1 MEVIKINGTM
11 RSGLGKKATRDDRS
25 QQAIPCVL
33 YGGKDV
39 IHFNTTY
46 LEIRHLIYSPD
57 FKIAEITVGDTTYR
71 ALLKDTQFHP
81 ISEQLLHID
90 FLRLEEGVQMKVEI
104 PVRFKGQSP
113 GVKSGGKLLQQVR
126 KVKIKCTPDKLV
138 SELFVDISTL
148 ELGQTTRVK
157 NIEVPEG
164 IEVLMAAQIPVATIE
179 IPRALRAAAAA
190 AAAAAT
196 KAAKGKK

>member
-33 YGGKDV
+33 YGGNEV
-39 IHFNTTY
+39 VHFNTTY
-46 LEIRHLIYSPD
+46 LEIRHLVYSPD
-57 FKIAEITVGDTTYR
+57 FKIAEITVGDNVYR
-71 ALLKDTQFHP
+71 ALLKATQFHP
-81 ISEQLLHID
+81 ISDQLLHID
-90 FLRLEEGVQMKVEI
+90 FVRLEPGVAMKVEI

-113 GVKSGGKLLQQVR
+113 GVKVGGKLLQQVR
-126 KVKIKCTPDKLV
+126 KVKVKCTPESLV
-138 SELFVDISTL
+138 DSLFVDISSL

-157 NIEVPEG
+157 NIELPEG
-164 IEVLMAAQIPVATIE
+164 IELLMGGQIPVATIE

-196 KAAKGKK
+196 KASKKK